1 MLEQAYSILFI
12 TVLILIGIAAF
23 LALIRSVTGKTMINR
38 FIGTNILS
46 TIVIIA
52 VCILAVL
59 FKEAYLPDVAIV
71 FALLSCIAVMLLCKI
86 YINLFERKKGG
97 KNND

>member
-1 MLEQAYSILFI
+1 MIEQAYSILF
-12 TVLILIGIAAF
+12 TVVLVCLGIAAF
-23 LALIRSVTGKTMINR
+23 IALIRSITGKTMINR

-46 TIVIIA
+46 TITIIA
-52 VCILAVL
+52 ICVLAIL

-86 YINLFERKKGG
+86 YINLFEKKQGG
-97 KNND
+97 KK

>member
-1 MLEQAYSILFI
+1 MLEQAYSILF
-12 TVLILIGIAAF
+12 TVVLVCLGIAAF
-23 LALIRSVTGKTMINR
+23 IALIRSITGKTMINR

-46 TIVIIA
+46 TITLIA
-52 VCILAVL
+52 ICVLAIL

-86 YINLFERKKGG
+86 YINLFEKKQGG
-97 KNND
+97 KK

>member
-12 TVLILIGIAAF
+12 SVLICLGIAAF
-23 LALIRSVTGKTMINR
+23 VALIRSITGKTMINR

-46 TIVIIA
+46 TITLIA
-52 VCILAVL
+52 ICVLAIL
-59 FKEAYLPDVAIV
+59 FKESYLPDIAIV

-86 YINLFERKKGG
+86 YINLFEKKQGG

>member
-12 TVLILIGIAAF
+12 VTLILIGIAAF
-23 LALIRSVTGKTMINR
+23 LALIRSITGKTMINR

-46 TIVIIA
+46 TITLIA
-52 VCILAVL
+52 ICILSVL
-59 FKEAYLPDVAIV
+59 YKESYLPDVAIV

-86 YINLFERKKGG
+86 YINLFEKKQGG
-97 KNND
+97 KK

>member
-1 MLEQAYSILFI
+1 MIEQAYSILF
-12 TVLILIGIAAF
+12 TVVLVCLGIAAF
-23 LALIRSVTGKTMINR
+23 IALIRSITGKTMINR

-46 TIVIIA
+46 TITLVAIC
-52 VCILAVL
+52 VLAIL

-86 YINLFERKKGG
+86 YINLFEKKQGG
-97 KNND
+97 KK

>member
-1 MLEQAYSILFI
+1 MIEQAYSILF
-12 TVLILIGIAAF
+12 TSVLVCLGIAAF
-23 LALIRSVTGKTMINR
+23 IALIRSITGKTMINR

-46 TIVIIA
+46 TITLIA
-52 VCILAVL
+52 ICVLAIL

-86 YINLFERKKGG
+86 YINLFEKKQGG
-97 KNND
+97 KK